1 MKPYFLPLLL
11 LLAGPFSACGINNKT
26 HTDMSD
32 TKDTVCFAGGC
43 FWGTEHFLK
52 QIPGVLGTEVG
63 YANSRVANPSY
74 REVCTGN
81 TGAAEAV
88 RVVYDP
94 DSVDLGFL
102 IQLYFMT
109 IDPTSL
115 NRQGNDRGTQYRTG
129 IYYTSAAQR
138 PIIEEA
144 IKAEQ
149 QLYAQPIVVEHRP
162 LENFYPAEDYH
173 QDYLDNNPGGYCHID
188 PRLFEIARN
197 ARRRRDV
204 PVDPSAYSRPDSAEL
219 RQRLTPEQF
228 EVTMHSATE
237 QPFANEYYDN
247 HRKGIY
253 VDITSGE
260 PLFLSSDKFDSGCG
274 WPSFSRPI
282 NKDVV
287 TEHHDSSHGMERV
300 EVRSRVG
307 DAHLGHVFPDG
318 PKDRGGLRYCI
329 NSASLRFIPV
339 EDMEAEGYGRYIPLV
354 R

>member
-1 MKPYFLPLLL
+1 
-11 LLAGPFSACGINNKT
+11 
-26 HTDMSD
+26 MSD

-197 ARRRRDV
+197 ARRRHDA

-237 QPFANEYYDN
+237 RPFANEYYDN

-287 TEHHDSSHGMERV
+287 TERHDSSHGMERV